1 MSINKST
8 RKKLLL
14 AGIITVLVVA
24 FALGL
29 WFFVQYQSNK
39 KTVEVLPVTDPSVST
54 TYWGDTT
61 YSSGMV
67 TSESL
72 QEIYPSSDKVISQ
85 IFVEAG
91 QQVKAGDPLI
101 QYDKTKLE
109 LDVEGKD
116 IAVKQAGIELDKA
129 QKELKKLQNTT
140 AATPAPSLPPEVIPT
155 PEPEPTI
162 PPADVPVHSRLDAD
176 SKPYQGSGTSEDPY
190 VFLCTE
196 DCVMTREFL
205 LLLLG
210 QAEEEP
216 SQGESS
222 EEEGLIS
229 PFAAIFEVRE
239 GDSNYGDLRY
249 SFQLDGSH
257 VEDDTEISQEIPS
270 GENTLESVADAFRS
284 APTQPENTPT
294 SGDVDGQGG
303 QGNQDN
309 YNDMGYTKEQLDD
322 LIAQQRQKIKDCE
335 LKVKQ
340 AQLDLEKS
348 KLALNNSTVC
358 STIDGVVRTLTDVD
372 TATQSG
378 QPFLVVSGQDQFLI
392 RGSISENYLSDIHV
406 GDSITAMS
414 YENGMT
420 YSATISEI
428 STYPLDSNSGMWY
441 GGGNSNSSN
450 YEFTAIADNAEGLTN
465 GMYLEITLNIPGS
478 ASTDALYLYT
488 AYLRE
493 DDGGRYVMKAGLDNR
508 LHKQYLQLGTSIYG
522 GQYYEVKD
530 GLTMNDYIAFPYG
543 SDVREGTRVVVQ
555 GTTDPPIPEEGSD
568 SSGSLEED
576 PAADG
581 ATDGVATMDGAVY
594 Y

>member
-222 EEEGLIS
+222 EEEGLVS

-309 YNDMGYTKEQLDD
+309 YNDMGYTKEQLDN

-450 YEFTAIADNAEGLTN
+450 YEFIAIADNAEGLTN

>member
-555 GTTDPPIPEEGSD
+555 GTTDPPIPEEGSN

>member
-309 YNDMGYTKEQLDD
+309 YNDMGYTKEQLDN

-358 STIDGVVRTLTDVD
+358 STIDGVVRTLTDAD

>member
-14 AGIITVLVVA
+14 AGILTVLVVA

-222 EEEGLIS
+222 EEEGLVS

-239 GDSNYGDLRY
+239 GDSNYGELRY

-257 VEDDTEISQEIPS
+257 VEDDAQISQGIPS

-284 APTQPENTPT
+284 APTQPEDTPA
-294 SGDVDGQGG
+294 SGDVGS
-303 QGNQDN
+303 QDN

-322 LIAQQRQKIKDCE
+322 LITQQRQKIKDCE

-358 STIDGVVRTLTDVD
+358 STIDGVVRTLTDAD
-372 TATQSG
+372 TATQTG

-392 RGSISENYLSDIHV
+392 RGSISENYLSDVHV

-414 YENGMT
+414 YENGMS

-428 STYPLDSNSGMWY
+428 STYPLDSSSGMSY
-441 GGGNSNSSN
+441 GSGNSNSSE
-450 YEFTAIADNAEGLTN
+450 YEFTAIADNAEGLSN

-488 AYLRE
+488 AYFRE

-508 LHKQYLQLGTSIYG
+508 LHKQYLQLGASIYG

-530 GLTMNDYIAFPYG
+530 GLTINDYIAFPYG

-555 GTTDPPIPEEGSD
+555 GTTNPPIPEEGG
-568 SSGSLEED
+568 SSGSPEED

-581 ATDGVATMDGAVY
+581 ATGDVATMDGAAY

>member
-14 AGIITVLVVA
+14 AGIITVLVVTV
-24 FALGL
+24 ALGL
-29 WFFVQYQSNK
+29 WFFVKYQSNK
-39 KTVEVLPVTDPSVST
+39 KTVEVLPVADPSVST
-54 TYWGDTT
+54 TYWGDTA
-61 YSSGMV
+61 YSSGTV

-72 QEIYPSSDKVISQ
+72 QELYPSSDKVISQ

>member
-239 GDSNYGDLRY
+239 GDSNYGELRY

-358 STIDGVVRTLTDVD
+358 STIDGVVRTLTDAD

>member
-309 YNDMGYTKEQLDD
+309 HNDMGYTKEQLDD

>member
-72 QEIYPSSDKVISQ
+72 QEIYPSSDKAISQ

-222 EEEGLIS
+222 EEEGLVS

-358 STIDGVVRTLTDVD
+358 STIDGVVRTLTDAD

>member
-222 EEEGLIS
+222 EEEGLVS

-309 YNDMGYTKEQLDD
+309 YNEMGYTKEQLDD

-358 STIDGVVRTLTDVD
+358 STIDGVVRTLTDAD

>member
-555 GTTDPPIPEEGSD
+555 CTTDPPIPEEGSD

>member
-24 FALGL
+24 VALGL
-29 WFFVQYQSNK
+29 WFFVHYQNSK
-39 KTVEVLPVTDPSVST
+39 KTVEVLPVADPNVST
-54 TYWGDTT
+54 TYWGDTA
-61 YSSGMV
+61 YSSGTV

-72 QEIYPSSDKVISQ
+72 QELYPSSDKVISQ
-85 IFVEAG
+85 IFVTAG

-129 QKELKKLQNTT
+129 RKELKKLQNTT
-140 AATPAPSLPPEVIPT
+140 AATPTPPPPVVDPT

-162 PPADVPVHSRLDAD
+162 PPADVPVHSRLDAG

-222 EEEGLIS
+222 EEEGLVS

-239 GDSNYGDLRY
+239 GDSNYGELRY

-257 VEDDTEISQEIPS
+257 VEDDAQISQGIPS

-284 APTQPENTPT
+284 APTQPEDTPA
-294 SGDVDGQGG
+294 SGDVGS
-303 QGNQDN
+303 QDN

-322 LIAQQRQKIKDCE
+322 LITQQRQKIKDCE

-358 STIDGVVRTLTDVD
+358 STIDGVVRTLTDAD
-372 TATQSG
+372 TATQTG
-378 QPFLVVSGQDQFLI
+378 QPFLVVSGPDQFLI
-392 RGSISENYLSDIHV
+392 RGSISENYLSDVHV

-414 YENGMT
+414 YENGMS

-428 STYPLDSNSGMWY
+428 STYPLDSSSGMSY
-441 GGGNSNSSN
+441 GSGNSNSSE
-450 YEFTAIADNAEGLTN
+450 YEFTAIADNAEGLSN

-488 AYLRE
+488 AYFRE

-508 LHKQYLQLGTSIYG
+508 LHKQYLQLGASIYG

-530 GLTMNDYIAFPYG
+530 GLTINDYIAFPYG

-555 GTTDPPIPEEGSD
+555 GTTDPPIPEEGG
-568 SSGSLEED
+568 SSGSPEED

-581 ATDGVATMDGAVY
+581 ATGDVATMDGAAY

>member
-222 EEEGLIS
+222 EEEGLVS

-239 GDSNYGDLRY
+239 GDSNYGELRY

-581 ATDGVATMDGAVY
+581 ATDDVATMDGAVY

>member
-1 MSINKST
+1 M
-8 RKKLLL
+8 
-14 AGIITVLVVA
+14 
-24 FALGL
+24 
-29 WFFVQYQSNK
+29 
-39 KTVEVLPVTDPSVST
+39 
-54 TYWGDTT
+54 
-61 YSSGMV
+61 
-67 TSESL
+67 
-72 QEIYPSSDKVISQ
+72 
-85 IFVEAG
+85 
-91 QQVKAGDPLI
+91 
-101 QYDKTKLE
+101 
-109 LDVEGKD
+109 
-116 IAVKQAGIELDKA
+116 
-129 QKELKKLQNTT
+129 
-140 AATPAPSLPPEVIPT
+140 
-155 PEPEPTI
+155 
-162 PPADVPVHSRLDAD
+162 
-176 SKPYQGSGTSEDPY
+176 
-190 VFLCTE
+190 FLCTE

-309 YNDMGYTKEQLDD
+309 YNDMGYTKEQLDN

-358 STIDGVVRTLTDVD
+358 STIDGVVRTLTDAD

>member
-140 AATPAPSLPPEVIPT
+140 AATPAPPPP
-155 PEPEPTI
+155 PGGGPPPAPGPPL

-176 SKPYQGSGTSEDPY
+176 SKPYQGSGTTEDPY

-309 YNDMGYTKEQLDD
+309 YNDMGYTKEQLDN

-555 GTTDPPIPEEGSD
+555 GTTDPPIPEEGSN

>member
-222 EEEGLIS
+222 EEEGLVS

-358 STIDGVVRTLTDVD
+358 STIDGVVRTLTDAD

>member
-1 MSINKST
+1 M
-8 RKKLLL
+8 LL
-14 AGIITVLVVA
+14 
-24 FALGL
+24 
-29 WFFVQYQSNK
+29 
-39 KTVEVLPVTDPSVST
+39 
-54 TYWGDTT
+54 
-61 YSSGMV
+61 
-67 TSESL
+67 
-72 QEIYPSSDKVISQ
+72 
-85 IFVEAG
+85 
-91 QQVKAGDPLI
+91 
-101 QYDKTKLE
+101 
-109 LDVEGKD
+109 
-116 IAVKQAGIELDKA
+116 
-129 QKELKKLQNTT
+129 
-140 AATPAPSLPPEVIPT
+140 
-155 PEPEPTI
+155 
-162 PPADVPVHSRLDAD
+162 
-176 SKPYQGSGTSEDPY
+176 
-190 VFLCTE
+190 
-196 DCVMTREFL
+196 
-205 LLLLG
+205 
-210 QAEEEP
+210 
-216 SQGESS
+216 
-222 EEEGLIS
+222 
-229 PFAAIFEVRE
+229 
-239 GDSNYGDLRY
+239 
-249 SFQLDGSH
+249 
-257 VEDDTEISQEIPS
+257 
-270 GENTLESVADAFRS
+270 
-284 APTQPENTPT
+284 
-294 SGDVDGQGG
+294 
-303 QGNQDN
+303 
-309 YNDMGYTKEQLDD
+309 
-322 LIAQQRQKIKDCE
+322 
-335 LKVKQ
+335 
-340 AQLDLEKS
+340 
-348 KLALNNSTVC
+348 
-358 STIDGVVRTLTDVD
+358 TLTDVA

-493 DDGGRYVMKAGLDNR
+493 DNGGRYVMKAGLDNR

>member
-414 YENGMT
+414 YENGTT

-493 DDGGRYVMKAGLDNR
+493 DNGGRYVMKAGLDNR

-543 SDVREGTRVVVQ
+543 SDVREVTRVVVQ

>member
-309 YNDMGYTKEQLDD
+309 YNDMGYTKEQLDN

>member
-239 GDSNYGDLRY
+239 GDSNYGELRY

-508 LHKQYLQLGTSIYG
+508 LHKQYLQLGTSIYN
-522 GQYYEVKD
+522 GQYCEVKD

>member
-1 MSINKST
+1 
-8 RKKLLL
+8 
-14 AGIITVLVVA
+14 
-24 FALGL
+24 
-29 WFFVQYQSNK
+29 
-39 KTVEVLPVTDPSVST
+39 
-54 TYWGDTT
+54 
-61 YSSGMV
+61 MV

-309 YNDMGYTKEQLDD
+309 YNDMGYTKEQLDN

-508 LHKQYLQLGTSIYG
+508 LHKQYLQLGTSIYN

-581 ATDGVATMDGAVY
+581 ATNGVATMDGAVY

>member
-14 AGIITVLVVA
+14 AGIIMVLVVA

-309 YNDMGYTKEQLDD
+309 YNDMGYTKEQLDN

>member
-309 YNDMGYTKEQLDD
+309 YNDMGYTKEQLDN

-508 LHKQYLQLGTSIYG
+508 LHKQYLQLGTSIYN

>member
-229 PFAAIFEVRE
+229 PFAAIFEVRD

-340 AQLDLEKS
+340 AQLDLEES
-348 KLALNNSTVC
+348 ELALNNSTVC
-358 STIDGVVRTLTDVD
+358 STIDGVVRTLPDVD

-392 RGSISENYLSDIHV
+392 RGSISENYLPDIHV

-581 ATDGVATMDGAVY
+581 ATDDVATMDGAVY

>member
-155 PEPEPTI
+155 PEPEPTS

-222 EEEGLIS
+222 EEEGLVS

-358 STIDGVVRTLTDVD
+358 STIDGVVRTLTDAD

>member
-140 AATPAPSLPPEVIPT
+140 AATPAPPLPPGVIPT

-257 VEDDTEISQEIPS
+257 VEDDTEISQELPS

-309 YNDMGYTKEQLDD
+309 YNDMGYTKEQLDN
-322 LIAQQRQKIKDCE
+322 LIAQQRQKIK
-335 LKVKQ
+335 
-340 AQLDLEKS
+340 
-348 KLALNNSTVC
+348 
-358 STIDGVVRTLTDVD
+358 
-372 TATQSG
+372 
-378 QPFLVVSGQDQFLI
+378 
-392 RGSISENYLSDIHV
+392 
-406 GDSITAMS
+406 
-414 YENGMT
+414 
-420 YSATISEI
+420 
-428 STYPLDSNSGMWY
+428 
-441 GGGNSNSSN
+441 
-450 YEFTAIADNAEGLTN
+450 
-465 GMYLEITLNIPGS
+465 
-478 ASTDALYLYT
+478 
-488 AYLRE
+488 
-493 DDGGRYVMKAGLDNR
+493 
-508 LHKQYLQLGTSIYG
+508 
-522 GQYYEVKD
+522 
-530 GLTMNDYIAFPYG
+530 
-543 SDVREGTRVVVQ
+543 
-555 GTTDPPIPEEGSD
+555 
-568 SSGSLEED
+568 
-576 PAADG
+576 ADG
-581 ATDGVATMDGAVY
+581 MIEKYGRDR
-594 Y
+594 